1 MRRLLTI
8 TAAVLAI
15 GAAPAAAQDKDIV
28 ETAAASGKFD
38 TLTSLL
44 EQAGLADTLKG
55 DGPFTVFAPTDK
67 AFAKVPQ
74 KTLDELAANPD
85 KLRAV
90 LLYHVAKRKLTAAK
104 VVNRRSIK
112 TLNGQRVRVRVRGK
126 KVYVNRS
133 RVMQTDVEASNGVIH
148 VVNRVLI
155 PR

>member
-1 MRRLLTI
+1 MRRVI
-8 TAAVLAI
+8 CMAVAFLAI

-28 ETAAASGKFD
+28 ETAAAAGKFD

-55 DGPFTVFAPTDK
+55 DGPFTVFAPTDR
-67 AFAKVPQ
+67 AFAKVPK
-74 KTLDELAANPD
+74 KTLDELAADPD

-90 LLYHVAKRKLTAAK
+90 LLYHVAKRKLPAAK
-104 VVNRRSIK
+104 VVNRRTIK
-112 TLNGQRVRVRVRGK
+112 TLNGQRLKVRVRGK

-133 RVMQTDVEASNGVIH
+133 RITQTDVEASNGVIH
-148 VVNRVLI
+148 VINRVLI

>member
-1 MRRLLTI
+1 MRRVTCIAL
-8 TAAVLAI
+8 AFLAI
-15 GAAPAAAQDKDIV
+15 GATPAAAQDKDIV

-55 DGPFTVFAPTDK
+55 DGPFTVFAPTDR
-67 AFAKVPQ
+67 AFAKVPK
-74 KTLDELAANPD
+74 KTLDELAADPD

-104 VVNRRSIK
+104 VVNRRTIK
-112 TLNGQRVRVRVRGK
+112 TLNGQRLRVRVRGK

-133 RVMQTDVEASNGVIH
+133 RVTQTDVEASNGVIH
-148 VVNRVLI
+148 VINRVLI